1 MFARN
6 GLGIVTLVST
16 LTKSLGPLVV
26 WTLFVWVS
34 RLRNIW
40 GNDDLTTN
48 GQLLRTLFAGIFV
61 LFGVAAA
68 RVLWVR
74 GRRGSDLTS
83 SDQRMLWVFVVWTI
97 GFWLVRGIG
106 IIVDDH
112 TASFTAVHTV
122 LMVVS
127 IAIALLAT
135 RVLARP
141 SISSSRLAAR

>member
-1 MFARN
+1 MFAWI
-6 GLGIVTLVST
+6 GLGIVRVMST
-16 LTKSLGPLVV
+16 LTKFLGPLVV

-40 GNDDLTTN
+40 GNDDLTAN

-68 RVLWVR
+68 RILWA
-74 GRRGSDLTS
+74 RRSSGLTAN
-83 SDQRMLWVFVVWTI
+83 DQKLLWVFVAWTV

-112 TASFTAVHTV
+112 TASFTAVHTA

-127 IAIALLAT
+127 IGIALLAT
-135 RVLARP
+135 RVLQRP
-141 SISSSRLAAR
+141 SISSSPLAAQ